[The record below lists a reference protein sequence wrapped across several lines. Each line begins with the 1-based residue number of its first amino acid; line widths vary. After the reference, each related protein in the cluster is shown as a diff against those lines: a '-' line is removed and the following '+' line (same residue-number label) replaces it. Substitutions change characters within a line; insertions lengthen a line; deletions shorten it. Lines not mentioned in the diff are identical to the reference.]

1 MHGLY
6 LDGASWDRK
15 TARLAE
21 QAPKVLF
28 VPLPVIHMFAVNNA
42 NPGINNANPGIVLY
56 ILHTL
61 YMILV
66 IMYNVCNV

>member
-42 NPGINNANPGIVLY
+42 NPGSVLY

-66 IMYNVCNV
+66 IMYNVCNIIEQSNI

>member
-1 MHGLY
+1 MYVHGLY

-42 NPGINNANPGIVLY
+42 SPGIVIY

-61 YMILV
+61 YMIFGYHV
-66 IMYNVCNV
+66 